1 MAQND
6 FVLVIPEHT
15 LRRIKSIGTT
25 LYYSSKV
32 IW

>member
-15 LRRIKSIGTT
+15 LRSIGSIS
-25 LYYSSKV
+25 YYSSKV

>member
-15 LRRIKSIGTT
+15 LRSIGSIS
-25 LYYSSKV
+25 YYMV
-32 IW
+32 IVGL